1 MENRNNELDLISL
14 LRVMWSNKIT
24 ISVLA
29 LLFGFLFFCY
39 SYYFT
44 DYTYTA
50 SGVLYVSSRSENAT
64 QDEDITISKTDIDT
78 AKTLSATYIEI
89 LQTRDFLESVSELTK
104 SKINWK
110 KISKMLSVSIVN
122 DTELID
128 ISVTTNDPDLSFDI
142 AESVISAAPT
152 KLLSIYEAGKVNVV
166 NKVHYPD
173 VPNSKRTSVTTV
185 IGFLLGL
192 IIGTGCAFIRSL
204 FDNKICNSTE
214 IVNKYDVS
222 ILGELSN
229 ADPSAKSKKRKGE
242 ILPRE
247 SEKIL
252 SKKSNFDTV
261 ETYKSIRTNIM
272 FSIPKSDKGKII
284 TITSPAPSEG
294 KTTTAINLAITFAQ
308 TNSKVLLIDCD
319 LRKARVHRYLQIERG
334 IGISNV
340 LCGFCKLENAIKKQ
354 VRENLDVL
362 TAGELPPN
370 PAELLNNDEFG
381 AVLSELQEKYDYIF
395 IDTSPMTVV
404 TDATIVLPKS
414 QGVVVIVRENQTTF
428 DLLDE
433 TMEDIKKVKTK
444 ILGVVVLDSAKKE
457 KKYGYYKYKK
467 YGYKYNYSYSD
478 NAYEKK

>member
-14 LRVMWSNKIT
+14 LRLMWSNKIT

-29 LLFGFLFFCY
+29 LLFGVLFFCY

-50 SGVLYVSSRSENAT
+50 SGVLYVSSRSESAT
-64 QDEDITISKTDIDT
+64 QDEDTTISKTDIDT

-104 SKINWK
+104 SKTNWK
-110 KISKMLSVSIVN
+110 KISNMLSVSIVN

-185 IGFLLGL
+185 IGFLLGF
-192 IIGTGCAFIRSL
+192 IIGTGGAFIRSL
-204 FDNKICNSTE
+204 FDNKISNSTE

-229 ADPSAKSKKRKGE
+229 TDPSGKSKKRKGRS
-242 ILPRE
+242 LPRE
-247 SEKIL
+247 TEKIL

-340 LCGFCKLENAIKKQ
+340 LCGFCKLESAIKKQ

-370 PAELLNNDEFG
+370 PAELLNNDVFG

-478 NAYEKK
+478 NTYEKK